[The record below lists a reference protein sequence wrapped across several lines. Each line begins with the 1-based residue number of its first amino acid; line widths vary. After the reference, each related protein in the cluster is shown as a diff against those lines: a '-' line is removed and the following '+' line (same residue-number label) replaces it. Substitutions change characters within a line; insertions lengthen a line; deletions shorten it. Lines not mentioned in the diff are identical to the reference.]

1 MRTTLNI
8 DEDVLLA
15 AKQLARDQG
24 VPVGNVL
31 SALARQALTRS
42 VNTASRNGL
51 PLFPVQPNAGVV
63 TRDLVNQLRDDRP

>member
-1 MRTTLNI
+1 MRTTVNI

-24 VPVGNVL
+24 VSVGNVL
-31 SALARQALTRS
+31 SALARHALTRS
-42 VNTASRNGL
+42 VTTASRNGL

-63 TRDLVNQLRDDRP
+63 TLALVNQLRDGRP

>member
-1 MRTTLNI
+1 MNI

-24 VPVGNVL
+24 VAVGNVL
-31 SALARQALTRS
+31 STLARHALTRP
-42 VNTASRNGL
+42 VTTASRNGV

-63 TRDLVNQLRDDRP
+63 TLDLVNQLRDDRP

>member
-1 MRTTLNI
+1 MRTTVNI

-24 VPVGNVL
+24 VAVGNVL
-31 SALARQALTRS
+31 STLARHALTRP
-42 VNTASRNGL
+42 VTTAARNGV

-63 TRDLVNQLRDDRP
+63 TLDLVNQLRDDRP